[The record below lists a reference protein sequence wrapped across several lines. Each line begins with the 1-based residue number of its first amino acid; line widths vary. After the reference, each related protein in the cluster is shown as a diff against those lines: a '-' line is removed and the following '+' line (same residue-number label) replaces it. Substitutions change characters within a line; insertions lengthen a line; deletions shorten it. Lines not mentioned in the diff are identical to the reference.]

1 MNSIVSDGVGE
12 WLSGTGPESDI
23 VMSTRI
29 RLARNVASYPFL
41 SRIAAPR
48 RSELE
53 RLLKGRLEK
62 ADFAGSINYHNLTE
76 ISALERQCLVER
88 HLISREHEEAEG
100 DRGVALGADESL
112 SIMVNEEDHLRL
124 QVLRSGFQVDAAW
137 EQLRNVD
144 DRLESSIDYA
154 FSTRFGYL
162 TACPTNVG
170 TGLRVSVMLHLPAL
184 VLSKTIKRVF
194 RHITDINLAVRG
206 FYGEGTQPSGDF
218 FQISNQVTLGKSEEE
233 IIRHIASHV
242 PQIIKHE
249 RIKREQ
255 LIEKNRLKFEDRV
268 WRAYG
273 MLERARSIT
282 SEETMDYLSAVRM
295 GVHLGLIDTIP
306 IGLVNE
312 FFILTQPAHLQL
324 QEDRELDAEERNQ
337 KRANLIRER
346 LAKYR

>member
-1 MNSIVSDGVGE
+1 MGT
-12 WLSGTGPESDI
+12 SGS
-23 VMSTRI
+23 
-29 RLARNVASYPFL
+29 
-41 SRIAAPR
+41 
-48 RSELE
+48 
-53 RLLKGRLEK
+53 K
-62 ADFAGSINYHNLTE
+62 AF
-76 ISALERQCLVER
+76 
-88 HLISREHEEAEG
+88 
-100 DRGVALGADESL
+100 
-112 SIMVNEEDHLRL
+112 
-124 QVLRSGFQVDAAW
+124 
-137 EQLRNVD
+137 
-144 DRLESSIDYA
+144 
-154 FSTRFGYL
+154 
-162 TACPTNVG
+162 
-170 TGLRVSVMLHLPAL
+170 
-184 VLSKTIKRVF
+184 
-194 RHITDINLAVRG
+194 
-206 FYGEGTQPSGDF
+206 
-218 FQISNQVTLGKSEEE
+218 LGKSEEE